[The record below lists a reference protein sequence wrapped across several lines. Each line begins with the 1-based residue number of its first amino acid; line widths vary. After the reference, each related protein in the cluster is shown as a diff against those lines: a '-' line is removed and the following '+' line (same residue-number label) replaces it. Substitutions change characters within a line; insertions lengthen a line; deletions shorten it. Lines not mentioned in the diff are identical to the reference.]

1 MNSLRFVMIGLATV
15 SFLATVGCS
24 SSSNTGY
31 WSINPGQARGYA
43 MGGAFD
49 LPPDEIKGEV
59 DSQRNN
65 STVII
70 SGDMVI
76 STGGANRLPA
86 NCRGPACTF
95 TNTATGAVIP
105 ISLLN
110 PLTPSLEFQGIMT
123 KNGVRIGEGRDF
135 LKGFPST
142 GTNFTRLAV
151 GGQLVYTFFAVDR
164 FLFKSNTGVMPTSVA
179 WSFGNDQRPP
189 STVPPSATWS
199 GIMLGL
205 DYSDGSI
212 APTNIQALVGDANIT
227 VTGGEAPVASI
238 RFSNIVNMNTG
249 ATRTINGWSD
259 LAISAGRFGDGSTG
273 NKIQGIFYGPNYEEV
288 GGHFERDSVVGSF
301 GAKRP
306 DDQ

>member
-1 MNSLRFVMIGLATV
+1 MDSLRTLMIGLATV
-15 SFLATVGCS
+15 SVLATVGCS
-24 SSSNTGY
+24 SSSSTSN
-31 WSINPGQARGYA
+31 WFLNPGQARGYA
-43 MGGAFD
+43 MGDAFD
-49 LPPDEIKGEV
+49 LAPNQIKSQV
-59 DSQRNN
+59 DTQRNN
-65 STVII
+65 SNII
-70 SGDMVI
+70 IAGDMVI
-76 STGGANRLPA
+76 STGGVNRLPA
-86 NCRGPACTF
+86 SCRGPSCTF
-95 TNTATGAVIP
+95 TNPATGAVIP

-151 GGQLVYTFFAVDR
+151 GGQLEYTFFAIDR
-164 FLFKSNTGVMPTSVA
+164 FLFESSTGVMPTSVA
-179 WSFGNDQRPP
+179 WSFGNHRPQ

-212 APTNIQALVGDANIT
+212 APTNVQALVGDASIT
-227 VTGGEAPVASI
+227 VSGGESPVANV

-249 ATRTINGWSD
+249 TARPLNGWSN
-259 LAISAGRFGDGSTG
+259 LAISAGRFGEGSTG
-273 NKIQGIFYGPNYEEV
+273 DKIQGIFYGPNYEEV